1 MKLKKELEKK
11 HNKKEKGITLVALV
25 ITVVIMLILA
35 AIAIGSVTGDGLFN
49 RTRQAA
55 ETYENAADK
64 ESYMLENLIGQI
76 DHYIEGGTSGGGDI
90 PGEEEGSPIAEVVS
104 VGDYVNYDAGTW
116 TEADFNKITSS
127 EGNPTVNKS
136 EDLPTTQGEFGG
148 FTAGQSR
155 NSNSTPDSTIYTPD
169 YSGWRVWDIDE
180 SSGEITLISA
190 GHPETYYHLTA
201 TASSAAS
208 INILRNRDCS
218 MYENEYAKSGS
229 VHILTGQE
237 AAEWYNKQF
246 GTNYTIVDN
255 GGSSSSTFCYKTFT
269 TAEPISVLENGSY
282 YWLAS
287 PDNAYLLYFVDSG
300 SRRVGNISSNNSTFG
315 VRILVSLTSAVQV
328 KEATATGGVTT
339 WDIVGN

>member
-1 MKLKKELEKK
+1 
-11 HNKKEKGITLVALV
+11 
-25 ITVVIMLILA
+25 MLILA
-35 AIAIGSVTGDGLFN
+35 GVAISAVVDGDGLFSK
-49 RTRQAA
+49 TRQAA
-55 ETYENAADK
+55 EAYENAVDK
-64 ESYMLENLIGQI
+64 ESYMLENLMGQI

-90 PGEEEGSPIAEVVS
+90 TEGEEGSPIASVVS
-104 VGDYVNYDAGTW
+104 VGNYVNYDAGTW

-127 EGNPTVNKS
+127 PGSPTVNKS
-136 EDLPTTQGEFGG
+136 SSKPTSRGQFGG

-155 NSNSTPDSTIYTPD
+155 NSNSTPYNTSCTPD

-180 SSGEITLISA
+180 STGEITLISA
-190 GHPETYYHLTA
+190 GHPETYYHSYGQ
-201 TASSAAS
+201 SSAS

-229 VHILTGQE
+229 AHILTGQE

-246 GTNYTIVDN
+246 GTNYEIIDN
-255 GGSSSSTFCYKTFT
+255 GGSSSTFYNKTFT

-287 PDNAYLLYFVDSG
+287 PYNPYGLYYVNPGGRFVNG
-300 SRRVGNISSNNSTFG
+300 SNDYAFG
-315 VRILVSLTSAVQV
+315 VRVLVSLTSDVQV
-328 KEATATGGVTT
+328 KEGTATGGVTT